1 MSFLLN
7 FMIFRTVFIKFYENF
22 TLFLPADQVCRLIFL
37 EFFAF
42 ECLCPIGMKGLP
54 FTYEPTSAEVELLDY
69 I

>member
-1 MSFLLN
+1 MRVIMPNIIPFLS
-7 FMIFRTVFIKFYENF
+7 
-22 TLFLPADQVCRLIFL
+22 ADQVCRLIFL
-37 EFFAF
+37 DFFAF